1 MIKKIIKKLK
11 LPLIVLV
18 CVCAV
23 YVISST
29 VYAYYASE
37 NDSITYLG
45 EHYTKTNIGS
55 VDFIPFGECNT
66 SFDDDFDSV
75 NLFGLSFD
83 KNNKDRNFVCLN
95 SLFFGDKLFKK
106 DSYNPPI
113 DPLSEN
119 VDKIIIYDSSAQ
131 KEVAI
136 TERNDINTLV
146 TYFSSINGKV
156 ATVGVAEQELYV
168 YAVSYKDG
176 GVFNLTSHDRAL
188 VRNENN
194 ELYIEDMLSDVYLPK
209 DVTAIIDKSLS

>member
-1 MIKKIIKKLK
+1 MIKKIK

-18 CVCAV
+18 CICAV

-29 VYAYYASE
+29 VYSYYASE
-37 NDSITYLG
+37 NDNITYLG
-45 EHYTKTNIGS
+45 EHYIKINIGS
-55 VDFIPFGECNT
+55 VDFIPFSECNG
-66 SFDDDFDSV
+66 SFDESDSI

-83 KNNKDRNFVCLN
+83 KKNGERNYVRLN

-119 VDKIIIYDSSAQ
+119 VDKIIIVDSSTE
-131 KEVAI
+131 KEAVI
-136 TERNDINTLV
+136 TDINDINTLV

-156 ATVGVAEQELYV
+156 AVVGVAEQDVYV

-176 GVFNLTSHDRAL
+176 GLFNLTGLDRTP

-194 ELYIEDMLSDVYLPK
+194 ELFIEDMLGAVYLPK
-209 DVTAIIDKSLS
+209 DVTSIINNSLIL

>member
-1 MIKKIIKKLK
+1 MIKKIK

-18 CVCAV
+18 CICAV

-29 VYAYYASE
+29 VYSYYASE
-37 NDSITYLG
+37 NDNITYLG
-45 EHYTKTNIGS
+45 EHYIKINIGS
-55 VDFIPFGECNT
+55 VDFIPFSECNG
-66 SFDDDFDSV
+66 SFDESDSI

-83 KNNKDRNFVCLN
+83 KKNGERNYVRLN

-119 VDKIIIYDSSAQ
+119 VDKIIIVDSSTE
-131 KEVAI
+131 KEAVI
-136 TERNDINTLV
+136 TDRNDINTLV

-156 ATVGVAEQELYV
+156 AVVGVAEQDVYV

-176 GVFNLTSHDRAL
+176 GLFNLTGLDRTP

-194 ELYIEDMLSDVYLPK
+194 ELFIEDMLDAVYLPK
-209 DVTAIIDKSLS
+209 DVTSIINNSLIL

>member
-1 MIKKIIKKLK
+1 MIKKIK

-18 CVCAV
+18 CICAV

-29 VYAYYASE
+29 VYSYYASE
-37 NDSITYLG
+37 NDNITYLG
-45 EHYTKTNIGS
+45 ENYTKINIGS
-55 VDFIPFGECNT
+55 VDFIPFSECNG
-66 SFDDDFDSV
+66 SFDESDSI

-83 KNNKDRNFVCLN
+83 KKNGERNYVRLN

-119 VDKIIIYDSSAQ
+119 VDKIIIVDSSTE
-131 KEVAI
+131 KEAVI
-136 TERNDINTLV
+136 TDRNDINTLV

-156 ATVGVAEQELYV
+156 AVVGVAEQDEQDVYV

-176 GVFNLTSHDRAL
+176 GLFNLTGLDRTP

-194 ELYIEDMLSDVYLPK
+194 ELFIEDMLGAVYLPK
-209 DVTAIIDKSLS
+209 DVTSIINNSLIL